1 MLRDIAG
8 IRLCGANFDEVT
20 NILLLDPHEGNKVK
34 PVKGTLLY
42 GRNGAGKSTLAKAV
56 RKAKGESQDTISQA
70 EFLSINNLP
79 IELTE
84 EEKSHVFVFDEEYID
99 KNVKFHESGLDT
111 IIMLGHQVEIA
122 EQLQEAQKNLEKAK
136 GEFDIQEKTIIENEK
151 IECKNSP
158 KYHIKKMRLALQG
171 DDCWAGRD
179 KLIKNNRQNTGVRDD
194 TYKQF
199 ITLTTTKTR
208 DQLIIEFNETLK
220 VLRIAQQGD
229 AAISTKVP
237 IFNKKYDETNIL
249 KLLRTKI
256 ERPELSE
263 RECYLLELAQTGRSS
278 QLNDMIDIFS
288 NTETYIC
295 PTCLQPVSEK
305 YKQDLVQSVQKVLS
319 KTVEEHLAEL
329 RTVMAEEIEIDFSP
343 FSKLEMST
351 NSCLEILAQI
361 NMGIRNNNLLI
372 QSKID
377 NPYSIC
383 NGEIISVSN
392 LLTQLNKALENL
404 ENERLEYNKKI
415 TDTKPIIKRLT
426 EINNLIAYL
435 DIRELYI
442 QYLACKA
449 QLKKEHE
456 KLEERRAT
464 CTNLTK
470 LVDEL
475 EAKQKN
481 VRVALSI
488 INRNLSYIFFSNDR
502 FKIDYRNNNY
512 VLLSNGKPVQPSK
525 ILQGERNIIG
535 LCYFF
540 ASILENQEETTAYT
554 KEYLLLIDDPVSS
567 FDMENKTGIMSFLR
581 YQLGKFLLGNEYT
594 KSIIMTHDLLTYYDS
609 EKMFGELIEASKV
622 KYGGDKPVY
631 KRYELK
637 NKILIPFPHNGRQ
650 EYTELMK
657 IVYRFALGDAD
668 EYELVIGNIM
678 RQVLEAFSTFQYKKG
693 IEEVSTDRSILAIL
707 PEKEYQ
713 SYFENLMYRL
723 ILNNGSHRL
732 DQTRSMSDMNF
743 FTVISDSEKKRTAK
757 EILCFI
763 YLLNEKHVLAHLD
776 GCSNVQ
782 SNLSKWCNDVKNKV
796 GA

>member
-512 VLLSNGKPVQPSK
+512 VLLSNVDMNRANEVRPVFRK
-525 ILQGERNIIG
+525 LGMIAE
-535 LCYFF
+535 
-540 ASILENQEETTAYT
+540 
-554 KEYLLLIDDPVSS
+554 
-567 FDMENKTGIMSFLR
+567 KTGCAIVLIGHLNKSSGTQSTYRGLGSIDIMAAVRSLIFIGKVRKDPTTRVLIHEKSSLAPPGETMAFK
-581 YQLGKFLLGNEYT
+581 LGDEEGFRWVGAYEISADELLDGKEGKATET
-594 KSIIMTHDLLTYYDS
+594 KLERGAKLIR
-609 EKMFGELIEASKV
+609 ELIA
-622 KYGGDKPVY
+622 DK
-631 KRYELK
+631 KEISIREL
-637 NKILIPFPHNGRQ
+637 
-650 EYTELMK
+650 
-657 IVYRFALGDAD
+657 D
-668 EYELVIGNIM
+668 E
-678 RQVLEAFSTFQYKKG
+678 K
-693 IEEVSTDRSILAIL
+693 
-707 PEKEYQ
+707 
-713 SYFENLMYRL
+713 
-723 ILNNGSHRL
+723 
-732 DQTRSMSDMNF
+732 
-743 FTVISDSEKKRTAK
+743 AK
-757 EILCFI
+757 EQGISGRTMCDVRSRMKNELE
-763 YLLNEKHVLAHLD
+763 YRVNEKQENSIRL
-776 GCSNVQ
+776 
-782 SNLSKWCNDVKNKV
+782 KE
-796 GA
+796 